1 MKMCVCVFPLFF
13 LVPFLLQQV
22 VRLICLS
29 CHLHLL
35 LTAAAS
41 VLRIHILLV
50 IPHPRGPTPIIL
62 NSFKRVHLWTRVLQV
77 PRALVEDHVT
87 CLEYPK
93 CPIQ

>member
-1 MKMCVCVFPLFF
+1 MIICIYFCLSRSC
-13 LVPFLLQQV
+13 LLQQMV
-22 VRLICLS
+22 MLICLS

-35 LTAAAS
+35 LPAAAS

-50 IPHPRGPTPIIL
+50 IPTQPTLQTDPIIL

-77 PRALVEDHVT
+77 PWALVEDHVT